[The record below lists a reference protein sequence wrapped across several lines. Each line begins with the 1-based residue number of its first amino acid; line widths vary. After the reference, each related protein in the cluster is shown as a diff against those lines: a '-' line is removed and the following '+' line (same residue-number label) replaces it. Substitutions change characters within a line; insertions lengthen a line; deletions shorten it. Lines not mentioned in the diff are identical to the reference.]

1 MPKLLHARAPRD
13 GEEER
18 QIRRLAGARHA
29 PADWIQRAQ
38 IVVLSWE
45 GMRGPAIA
53 ARLGCHP
60 ETVRRRVCRFNA
72 EGIDGLGDRSGSGRR
87 PRITQAERSR
97 IIALVTTTPP
107 GRLRRRPRGELEA
120 DDEEG
125 PAVWTLDALTVAARQ
140 QGINIAR
147 SQVRR
152 ILLRE
157 GVRWRRTRSWTM
169 SKDPDFAA
177 KNTGRRPVHRPARGC
192 GRRPRRRAGA
202 GSPAHLPART
212 RLVR

>member
-18 QIRRLAGARHA
+18 QIRKLAGARHA

-45 GMRGPAIA
+45 EMRGPAIA
-53 ARLGCHP
+53 AMLGCHP
-60 ETVRRRVCRFNA
+60 ETVRRRLRRFNA
-72 EGIDGLGDRSGSGRR
+72 EGIDGLGDRPGPGRR

-97 IIALVTTTPP
+97 LIALVKTTPP
-107 GRLRRRPRGELEA
+107 GRLRWEPWGELEA
-120 DDEEG
+120 DDEDG
-125 PAVWTLDALTVAARQ
+125 PAVWTLDALTAAARE
-140 QGINIAR
+140 QGIDIHR

-152 ILLRE
+152 ILLKE
-157 GVRWRRTRSWTM
+157 GVRWRRTRSWTT

-177 KNTGRRPVHRPARGC
+177 KERRSSACTPTRRTARSSSAPTSWGR
-192 GRRPRRRAGA
+192 
-202 GSPAHLPART
+202 
-212 RLVR
+212 

>member
-1 MPKLLHARAPRD
+1 
-13 GEEER
+13 
-18 QIRRLAGARHA
+18 
-29 PADWIQRAQ
+29 
-38 IVVLSWE
+38 
-45 GMRGPAIA
+45 MRGPAIA

-60 ETVRRRVCRFNA
+60 ETVRRRVRRFNA
-72 EGIDGLGDRSGSGRR
+72 EGIDGLGDRPGPGRR

-97 IIALVTTTPP
+97 IIALVKTTPP
-107 GRLRRRPRGELEA
+107 GRLRWRPWGELEA

-125 PAVWTLDALTVAARQ
+125 PAVWTLDALTAAARE

-152 ILLRE
+152 ILLKE

-177 KNTGRRPVHRPARGC
+177 KEHRSSACTPTRRPARSSSAPTNW
-192 GRRPRRRAGA
+192 GR
-202 GSPAHLPART
+202 
-212 RLVR
+212 

>member
-18 QIRRLAGARHA
+18 QIRKLAGARHA

-45 GMRGPAIA
+45 EMRGPAIA
-53 ARLGCHP
+53 AMLGCHP
-60 ETVRRRVCRFNA
+60 ETVRRRLRRFNA
-72 EGIDGLGDRSGSGRR
+72 EGIDGLGDRPGPGRR

-97 IIALVTTTPP
+97 LIALVKTIPP
-107 GRLRRRPRGELEA
+107 GRLRWEPWGELEA
-120 DDEEG
+120 DDEDG
-125 PAVWTLDALTVAARQ
+125 PAVWTLDALTAAARE
-140 QGINIAR
+140 QGIDIHR

-152 ILLRE
+152 ILLKE
-157 GVRWRRTRSWTM
+157 GVRWRRTRSWTT

-177 KNTGRRPVHRPARGC
+177 KERRSSACTPTRRTARSSSAPTSWGR
-192 GRRPRRRAGA
+192 
-202 GSPAHLPART
+202 
-212 RLVR
+212 

>member
-1 MPKLLHARAPRD
+1 MPKPLHARPPRD

-45 GMRGPAIA
+45 GMRGRAIA

-72 EGIDGLGDRSGSGRR
+72 EGIDGLGDRPGPGRR
-87 PRITQAERSR
+87 PRITQAERSQ
-97 IIALVTTTPP
+97 IIALVKATPP
-107 GRLRRRPRGELEA
+107 GRLRWRPWGELEA
-120 DDEEG
+120 DDEAG
-125 PAVWTLDALTVAARQ
+125 PAVWTLDALTAAARA
-140 QGINIAR
+140 QGITVAR

-152 ILLRE
+152 ILLEE
-157 GVRWRRTRSWTM
+157 GVRWRRTRSWTV

-177 KNTGRRPVHRPARGC
+177 KERKSSACTPIRLRVRSSSAPTSWGR
-192 GRRPRRRAGA
+192 
-202 GSPAHLPART
+202 
-212 RLVR
+212 

>member
-1 MPKLLHARAPRD
+1 MPKLLHARPPRD
-13 GEEER
+13 GEEEC

-38 IVVLSWE
+38 IVALSWD
-45 GMRGPAIA
+45 GMRGRAIA

-60 ETVRRRVCRFNA
+60 ETVRRRLCRFNA
-72 EGIDGLGDRSGSGRR
+72 EGIDGLGDRPGPGRR
-87 PRITQAERSR
+87 PRITQAERSQ
-97 IIALVTTTPP
+97 IIALVKTTPP
-107 GRLRRRPRGELEA
+107 GRLRWRPWGELEA

-125 PAVWTLDALTVAARQ
+125 PAVWTLDALTAAARE
-140 QGINIAR
+140 QGITVAR

-152 ILLRE
+152 ILLEE

-177 KNTGRRPVHRPARGC
+177 KERRSSACTPTRRPARSSSAPTSW
-192 GRRPRRRAGA
+192 GR
-202 GSPAHLPART
+202 
-212 RLVR
+212 